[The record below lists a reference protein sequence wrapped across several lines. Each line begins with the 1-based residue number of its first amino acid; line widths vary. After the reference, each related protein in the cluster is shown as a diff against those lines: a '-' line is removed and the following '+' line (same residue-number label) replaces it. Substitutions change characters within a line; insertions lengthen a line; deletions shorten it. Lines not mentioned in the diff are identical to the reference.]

1 MASSSPR
8 RLTTFIIIICLNE
21 AAPRWRQRLPRRQ
34 TTYDDTLTKVQD
46 GVIVSTATY
55 SPGEASPRWRHR
67 LNGNKQ
73 SRWAGP
79 RSVFISMTT
88 SNPFLAHYFKFK
100 KTSYVKAHS
109 SNMRPVSISNLHHP
123 TDRGRQIQDGGFP
136 SPAMSNPQQNCCTL
150 L

>member
-55 SPGEASPRWRHR
+55 SPGEAS
-67 LNGNKQ
+67 
-73 SRWAGP
+73 P